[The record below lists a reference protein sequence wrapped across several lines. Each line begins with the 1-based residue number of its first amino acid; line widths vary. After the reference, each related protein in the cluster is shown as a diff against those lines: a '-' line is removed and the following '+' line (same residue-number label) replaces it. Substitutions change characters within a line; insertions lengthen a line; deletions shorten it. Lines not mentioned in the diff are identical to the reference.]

1 MAHSQKLHTELLQS
15 ICNWNNHTQVINYLE
30 SFNPNVKLSIKI
42 DFENSYNKHPSETS
56 NLHRRDSRP
65 RNFLLP
71 RSNETDEYSR
81 ENLIVNEPH
90 TNDYVHLTSS
100 SPARQL
106 STLFDHSLRTHHSE
120 QMSSSDR
127 RSYLVSNIN
136 EISQVLPNIHQ
147 FDHNKQQLLRYIDT
161 NIIGK
166 DVIIQTLWGPRKAI
180 YADYTASGRGL
191 TFLEQYILTYVLP
204 FYANTHSENNA
215 FALQTTRF
223 RESARAIIKQCV
235 NATDDD
241 VVIFT
246 GAGSTAAINKTV
258 DILQLRNDEI
268 RNHTVVFVSTL
279 EHHSNI
285 LPWQETGVEFIR
297 IPNNK
302 TGLLD
307 QNILKNKLIYYRDQV
322 KKSIICTFN
331 AASNVTGIQA
341 DVNRISEL
349 VHEYGGRIF
358 WDYAAAAPYV
368 RIDMNPTKKAAKDAV
383 FISTHKFVGGPSTSG
398 LLIAK
403 KAIFNN
409 RVPGDCGG
417 GTVNFVTRRAIEYV
431 KDIETREEGGTPNIV
446 GAIRAGL
453 VFQLKQSVGED
464 LIKARDN
471 ELVQRFFQRFQN
483 NPTLVILGPQDVSR
497 LAIFAFLVYVPSID
511 KYLHHNLIC
520 SILNDLFGIQIRSGC
535 SCAGPY
541 VLDLLDIDDEKAAF
555 YMKFIT
561 EELSQRF
568 DEDNNEIPHNALM
581 KLGFSRVTL
590 PYFAS
595 DEEINYI
602 LDAIDFI
609 ASDGW
614 RFLPLYT
621 YNQETA
627 AWYPRHLTMENYSSV
642 CHNLQM
648 INYRNGHMES
658 MNAMN
663 NISRNADNRL
673 PSFNF
678 SLPSCNNPFHQARAI
693 SKRMPNYVYENM
705 NYRIDIPLNIPN
717 KYKDFIWFVT
727 PKEIMT
733 KLMIEFDQKQ

>member
-258 DILQLRNDEI
+258 DILQLQNDEI

-483 NPTLVILGPQDVSR
+483 NPTLIILGPQDVSR
-497 LAIFAFLVYVPSID
+497 
-511 KYLHHNLIC
+511 H
-520 SILNDLFGIQIRSGC
+520 
-535 SCAGPY
+535 
-541 VLDLLDIDDEKAAF
+541 
-555 YMKFIT
+555 
-561 EELSQRF
+561 
-568 DEDNNEIPHNALM
+568 
-581 KLGFSRVTL
+581 
-590 PYFAS
+590 
-595 DEEINYI
+595 
-602 LDAIDFI
+602 
-609 ASDGW
+609 
-614 RFLPLYT
+614 
-621 YNQETA
+621 
-627 AWYPRHLTMENYSSV
+627 
-642 CHNLQM
+642 
-648 INYRNGHMES
+648 
-658 MNAMN
+658 
-663 NISRNADNRL
+663 
-673 PSFNF
+673 
-678 SLPSCNNPFHQARAI
+678 
-693 SKRMPNYVYENM
+693 
-705 NYRIDIPLNIPN
+705 
-717 KYKDFIWFVT
+717 
-727 PKEIMT
+727 
-733 KLMIEFDQKQ
+733 